1 MRLFKRCLHFFKLP
15 EKRKEYFARKLVGF
29 SNVQMYTV
37 VADIRNYKKFVPFCT
52 KSVILSEE
60 HNMVRANLE
69 VGFPPIMENYTSVV
83 SLCEPELVQAIC
95 RDGRLFNFL
104 ETTWRFNPGLKSNP
118 QTCIIDFYINFEFR
132 SALYS
137 KVATFFFDQL
147 VQQMEEAFIKEAQRR
162 FGKESLPIHHL
173 EPIRS

>member
-1 MRLFKRCLHFFKLP
+1 
-15 EKRKEYFARKLVGF
+15 
-29 SNVQMYTV
+29 MYTV